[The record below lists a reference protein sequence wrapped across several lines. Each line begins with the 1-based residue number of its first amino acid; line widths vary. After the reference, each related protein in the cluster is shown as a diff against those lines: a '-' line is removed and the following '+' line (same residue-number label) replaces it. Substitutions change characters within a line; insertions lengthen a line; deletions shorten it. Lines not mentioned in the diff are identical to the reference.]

1 MQEQRLRMLR
11 EMPLLGAVRNDILAL
26 LLDHAAERSLKAGEV
41 LFAEGDPGET
51 MYLLESGELEV
62 FRRRDGTD
70 YRISRLHVGDC
81 VGEMSFVDLGPRSA
95 SVVAATDAQVL
106 ELTHG
111 AVLQLYER
119 DLEQFALI
127 QMNMAREMSRRLR
140 LADDAGYWGTVQLTA
155 PRETA
160 R

>member
-1 MQEQRLRMLR
+1 MCAMQEPRLRMLR
-11 EMPLLGAVRNDILAL
+11 EMPLFGGVRNDVLELILEQ
-26 LLDHAAERSLKAGEV
+26 AAERSLAAGEV
-41 LFAEGDPGET
+41 LFTEGDLGET

-62 FRRRDGTD
+62 FRRRQNAD
-70 YRISRLHVGDC
+70 YLISRLHVGDC

-106 ELTHG
+106 ELTHD

-140 LADDAGYWGTVQLTA
+140 LADDA
-155 PRETA
+155 R
-160 R
+160 

>member
-1 MQEQRLRMLR
+1 
-11 EMPLLGAVRNDILAL
+11 
-26 LLDHAAERSLKAGEV
+26 
-41 LFAEGDPGET
+41 

-62 FRRRDGTD
+62 FRRRHNAD
-70 YRISRLHVGDC
+70 YLISRLCAGDC

-95 SVVAATDAQVL
+95 SVVAATHAQVL

-127 QMNMAREMSRRLR
+127 QMNMAREMSRLLR
-140 LADDAGYWGTVQLTA
+140 AADDLRCSPTDYGDI
-155 PRETA
+155 
-160 R
+160 

>member
-11 EMPLLGAVRNDILAL
+11 EMPLLGGVRNDILAL
-26 LLDHAAERSLKAGEV
+26 LLEHAAVRSLVAGET
-41 LFAEGDPGET
+41 LFNEGDPGET
-51 MYLLESGELEV
+51 MYLLESGELQV
-62 FRRRDGTD
+62 FRRRHDTD
-70 YRISRLHVGDC
+70 YPINRLHAGDC

-111 AVLQLYER
+111 ALLQLYQQ

-127 QMNMAREMSRRLR
+127 QINMAREMSRRLR
-140 LADDAGYWGTVQLTA
+140 LADDARDWSRL
-155 PRETA
+155 
-160 R
+160 

>member
-1 MQEQRLRMLR
+1 MQKQRLGMLR
-11 EMPLLGAVRNDILAL
+11 EMPLFGGVRNDVLELIV
-26 LLDHAAERSLKAGEV
+26 DHAAERSLAAGEV
-41 LFAEGDPGET
+41 LFTEGDPGET

-62 FRRRDGTD
+62 FRRRHSAD
-70 YRISRLHVGDC
+70 YPMSRLHAGDC

-95 SVVAATDAQVL
+95 SVVAATPARVL

-111 AVLQLYER
+111 ALLRLYEQ

-140 LADDAGYWGTVQLTA
+140 LADDA
-155 PRETA
+155 R
-160 R
+160 

>member
-1 MQEQRLRMLR
+1 MPAMQEQRLRMLR
-11 EMPLLGAVRNDILAL
+11 EMPLFGGVRNDVLELI
-26 LLDHAAERSLKAGEV
+26 LDHAAERSLAAGEV
-41 LFAEGDPGET
+41 LFTEGDPGET

-62 FRRRDGTD
+62 FRRRQNAD
-70 YRISRLHVGDC
+70 YLISRLCAGDC

-95 SVVAATDAQVL
+95 SVVAATHAQVL

-140 LADDAGYWGTVQLTA
+140 LADDA
-155 PRETA
+155 R
-160 R
+160 